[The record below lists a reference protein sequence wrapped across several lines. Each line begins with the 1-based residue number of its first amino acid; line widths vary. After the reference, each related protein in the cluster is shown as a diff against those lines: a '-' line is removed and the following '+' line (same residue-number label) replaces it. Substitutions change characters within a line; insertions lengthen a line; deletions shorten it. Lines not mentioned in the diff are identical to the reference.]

1 VDDVE
6 LAARCGR
13 RGLRVSSGTPYH
25 AGEPPAPYL
34 RVSYAAE
41 PAPRLAAGARVLGEV
56 LDELR
61 SESRRGRGRRLA
73 GTASA

>member
-13 RGLRVSSGTPYH
+13 RGLRVSAGTPYH

-41 PAPRLAAGARVLGEV
+41 PAPRLVAGARVLGEV
-56 LDELR
+56 LDELIG
-61 SESRRGRGRRLA
+61 ELRGRPARVAA
-73 GTASA
+73 GTRS